1 MHGKTG
7 KGRYKIMAVVSA
19 FCKKGG
25 VGKTTFIGFYAHYLS
40 KQGKKVL
47 VLSADDQN
55 SIFKIFGAEDKI
67 FDQNDPN
74 NVINSFFLEYFLAGY
89 IELGDLIFEV
99 RENLF
104 LIKTMNT
111 GKLSMSLTLERSQE
125 KAIKKMF
132 KEYSSWFDYIFIDF
146 PPSSSRLTEVL
157 LELSDVIMVVV
168 GLDELGFGGFINTIQ
183 YFMDIDQNPNTVSY
197 VVPTGFSKTRR
208 APKNTLAKLTEQA
221 EEIIPN
227 AVVLPAIHER
237 SIVKNLQADGI
248 SPYDEDV
255 VLTPYDKNGRDLLL
269 KELENLFS
277 KISI

>member
-1 MHGKTG
+1 
-7 KGRYKIMAVVSA
+7 MAVVSA

-25 VGKTTFIGFYAHYLS
+25 VGKTTFIGFYAHYLT

-89 IELGDLIFEV
+89 IELGDLVFEV

-208 APKNTLAKLTEQA
+208 APKNTLAKLTEQTK
-221 EEIIPN
+221 EILPN